1 VRRPDSTTHQQRPLP
16 RGRRVSQLEGGGQR
30 RHKPDYWLPLI
41 SVSLLVVGLIVIY
54 SISPGLSA
62 QKGVGENYYVGKQL
76 LAIVLGVIAFIVM
89 ANIPY
94 RFWQRWSVPLLGL
107 GVAATILAVLMP
119 VIPQYPA
126 HRWVR
131 LGSLSFQSVE
141 LLKFGLIVWLAGF
154 ITQQKQAGR
163 MSDFRS
169 TIKPLLIGLVVL
181 GVVVGKVQSDFGS
194 ISVITAMMGTMAF
207 VAGMPFKRVLQLGGI
222 VVIGLVLLIS
232 GSAYRRDRLAT
243 FMSPERDCQNA
254 GYQVCQA
261 LIAVGSGG
269 MFGLG
274 VGNSV
279 QAYGYLPE
287 AQNDSIFAILAE
299 KFGFVGVTV
308 LIGLFV
314 AFFARLF
321 RIAEHAPD
329 EYAQLIVVGV
339 LAWLS
344 TQALINIGAMV
355 GLLPLKGITLPFISY
370 GGTSLV
376 FVTGALGMIFQISR
390 YTSFSILSSSNPQ
403 GPGYENPANRRGD
416 RRPHYTPVSRRPG
429 A

>member
-1 VRRPDSTTHQQRPLP
+1 MQP
-16 RGRRVSQLEGGGQR
+16 RNVGRRVSRLAQSGTGR
-30 RHKPDYWLPLI
+30 RHRPDYWLPLLCTF
-41 SVSLLVVGLIVIY
+41 LLVVGLIVIY
-54 SISPGLSA
+54 SISPGLAA
-62 QKGVGENYYVGKQL
+62 QRHVSENYYVGKQL
-76 LAIVLGVIAFIVM
+76 IAIGLGVVAFVIM

-94 RFWQRWSVPLLGL
+94 DFWRRWSVPLLAAGA
-107 GVAATILAVLMP
+107 AATVLAVLMP

-131 LGSLSFQSVE
+131 LGSFSFQSVE

-154 ITQQKQAGR
+154 VVRQKQAGR
-163 MSDFRS
+163 LADIQT
-169 TIKPLLIGLVVL
+169 TIKPLAIMLVVL
-181 GVVVGKVQSDFGS
+181 GIVVGKVQSDFGS
-194 ISVITAMMGTMAF
+194 ISVIVAVIAAMAF
-207 VAGMPFKRVLQLGGI
+207 VAGMPFKRVLPI
-222 VVIGLVLLIS
+222 AAVVCVGLVLLIS
-232 GSAYRRDRLAT
+232 TSAYRRDRLMT
-243 FMSPERDCQNA
+243 FMNPERDCQNA

-269 MFGLG
+269 IFGLG

-308 LIGLFV
+308 LIALFA
-314 AFFARLF
+314 AFFTRLF
-321 RIAEHAPD
+321 KIAEQAPD
-329 EYAQLIVVGV
+329 EYSQLIVVGV

-344 TQALINIGAMV
+344 TQALINIGAMI

-370 GGTSLV
+370 GGTSLI
-376 FVTGALGMIFQISR
+376 FVTGALGLIFQISR
-390 YTSFSILSSSNPQ
+390 YTTFGIINTGS
-403 GPGYENPANRRGD
+403 GYANTVDRRGD
-416 RRPHYTPVSRRPG
+416 RRAYYTPVSRRPK